1 MIELQVIFTIALIIA
16 ISLIT
21 MFSNK
26 IKVAYPVLLVLAG
39 LAASFIP
46 QVPTIAIDPHLI
58 FIIFLP
64 PLLYEAALASSW
76 KEIWRWRRI
85 IISFAFPVVFITACA
100 VAFVA
105 NSIIPG
111 FSLTLGFLLGGIVSP
126 PDAVSAAAIMKF
138 VKVPKRISTVLEGES
153 LFNDASSLVIV
164 RFAMVVMATGQFIWY
179 QAAGQ
184 FLWMVVGGVGVGVLC
199 AIIMIFMHKRLP
211 MTTNIDIVFTLI
223 APYIMYLFAEEVE
236 ASGVMAVVSGGLWMK
251 YHELEYMSASAR
263 VKGENVW
270 SNFTF
275 LLNGFVFILIG
286 LDLPEIMNGLSAD
299 HVSIVTATVYGLIIS
314 ALLMVVRISVAY
326 LAVPFT
332 QVMSRIMPVA
342 DDRIPPKG
350 MPFILG
356 WTGMRGVVS
365 LASAL
370 SIPLTLAGTAYP
382 HRSLILYITFIVI
395 LVTLILQGLTLPYI
409 IRNTR
414 FPDDLGDHLDEEE
427 AHQQILDG
435 ISVAG
440 LKYINS
446 HSCPKIDESILFK
459 QAVERFRSRETEDEV
474 NDHMP
479 REEKE
484 YFYHIFDA
492 QRQWLDKYN
501 KENSKADESIVREFI
516 HRIDLWEINIKH
528 Q

>member
-1 MIELQVIFTIALIIA
+1 MIESLVIFSIALIIV

-39 LAASFIP
+39 LGASFIP
-46 QVPTIAIDPHLI
+46 QVPNIHIDPHLI
-58 FIIFLP
+58 FILFLP
-64 PLLYEAALASSW
+64 PLLYEAALAASW

-85 IISFAFPVVFITACA
+85 IFSFAFPVVFITACA

-138 VKVPKRISTVLEGES
+138 VSVPKRISTILEGES

-164 RFAMVVMATGQFIWY
+164 RFAMIVMATGQFVWY

-184 FLWMVVGGVGVGVLC
+184 FVWMVVGGVGIGVVC
-199 AIIMIFMHKRLP
+199 AIAMIFMHKRLP

-223 APYIMYLFAEEVE
+223 APYIMYILAEEFE
-236 ASGVMAVVSGGLWMK
+236 ASGVMAVVSGVLWMK
-251 YHELEYMSASAR
+251 YHDLEFMSASAR

-286 LDLPEIMNGLSAD
+286 LDLPEIVSGLSAD
-299 HVSIVTATVYGLIIS
+299 HISFVTATIYGLVIS
-314 ALLMVVRISVAY
+314 ALLMAVRISVAF
-326 LAVPFT
+326 LAIPFT
-332 QVMSRIMPVA
+332 QMMSRIMPVA
-342 DDRIPPKG
+342 DNRIPPKG

-370 SIPLTLAGTAYP
+370 SIPLMLNGEAYP

-395 LVTLILQGLTLPYI
+395 LVTLILQGLTLPSI

-414 FPDDLGDHLDEEE
+414 FPEDLGDHLDESE

-435 ISVAG
+435 ISAAG
-440 LKYINS
+440 LEYIQAHN
-446 HSCPKIDESILFK
+446 CPKTDESMLFK
-459 QAVERFRSRETEDEV
+459 QAVERFRSRETEDEID
-474 NDHMP
+474 DHMP

-484 YFYHIFDA
+484 YFYHIFEA

-501 KENSKADESIVREFI
+501 KENPKADESIVREFI